1 MQAPCAQHAGYSQ
14 ATAARTHVEAV
25 ACECR
30 PRSKGRG
37 SIRGDCCAQAADR
50 LRGAYG
56 APEGSFKLGAQSLS
70 NMVYAY
76 AVLGHHPGVELL
88 SAIAKG
94 VQWQLRDFSPQ
105 VCT

>member
-1 MQAPCAQHAGYSQ
+1 MCM
-14 ATAARTHVEAV
+14 
-25 ACECR
+25 
-30 PRSKGRG
+30 
-37 SIRGDCCAQAADR
+37 QAADR
-50 LRGAYG
+50 LRGASG

-76 AVLGHHPGVELL
+76 AVLGHHPGAELL

-105 VCT
+105 VSS

>member
-1 MQAPCAQHAGYSQ
+1 MLLVSQTAKGDCAPAASDAGSWHG
-14 ATAARTHVEAV
+14 AR
-25 ACECR
+25 C
-30 PRSKGRG
+30 SKGRG